1 MVMKRQYS
9 KSAIDSVQAMSIKY
23 NTMVYELR
31 RMGKDV
37 LILSLG

>member
-1 MVMKRQYS
+1 MERQYS

-23 NTMVYELR
+23 NPILYDLR